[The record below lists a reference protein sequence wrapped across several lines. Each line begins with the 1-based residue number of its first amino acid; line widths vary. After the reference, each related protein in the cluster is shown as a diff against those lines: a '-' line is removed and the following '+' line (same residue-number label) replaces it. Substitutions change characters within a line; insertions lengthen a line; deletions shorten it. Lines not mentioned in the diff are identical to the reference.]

1 MGVRF
6 FTMAIPTLP
15 PSLLTE
21 WIQPG
26 ALLSVFLGV
35 AGFLW
40 AELKSMRAEFK
51 AELKSMQTEFKAELR
66 SMRAEF
72 KTELRASE
80 TRSDQK
86 IDSLKAELQ
95 ASEARSNQTTDSVRS
110 ELKAELRAGEAR
122 SDQKI
127 DEVKVELREIKDD
140 VKALLLAQTPRRPPV
155 AQS

>member
-40 AELKSMRAEFK
+40 AELKSMRG
-51 AELKSMQTEFKAELR
+51 EFKAELR

-80 TRSDQK
+80 ARSDQK

-140 VKALLLAQTPRRPPV
+140 VKALLLAQTPRHPPV